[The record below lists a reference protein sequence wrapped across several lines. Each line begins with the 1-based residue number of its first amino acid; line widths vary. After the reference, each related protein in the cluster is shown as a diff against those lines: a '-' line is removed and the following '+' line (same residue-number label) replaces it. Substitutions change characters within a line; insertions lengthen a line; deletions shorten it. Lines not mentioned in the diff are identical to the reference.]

1 MTIPHRLRTIQY
13 RRERRKV
20 QGSTYAEKLKRWRLA
35 ERERPKS
42 TRGQE
47 GKV

>member
-1 MTIPHRLRTIQY
+1 MTIPRRLRTIQY

-35 ERERPKS
+35 ERERP
-42 TRGQE
+42 RGKGE
-47 GKV
+47 RE